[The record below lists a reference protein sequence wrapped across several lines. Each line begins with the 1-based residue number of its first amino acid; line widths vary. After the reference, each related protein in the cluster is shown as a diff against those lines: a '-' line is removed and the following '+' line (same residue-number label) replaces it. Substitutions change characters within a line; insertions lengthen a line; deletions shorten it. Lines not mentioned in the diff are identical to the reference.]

1 MMRASILLI
10 LVVSSA
16 ASLAAGCEK
25 KAPALSAE
33 DRERAMTAA
42 KQCTDTVQSLAPSYQ
57 MIGPRLSKALQMDR
71 TEAQRLMRDSV
82 ELLISTRE
90 LLCNFSIVT
99 VDGVLEKAPT
109 DEQTRGARDR
119 VKSAVDKLAAV
130 RTTYDKLL
138 GAASSA
144 DVPVDQDAL
153 LDRFGKALVGP

>member
-1 MMRASILLI
+1 MRR
-10 LVVSSA
+10 
-16 ASLAAGCEK
+16 ASLAFVVLAAGAADGCAK

-33 DRERAMTAA
+33 DRESAMTAA
-42 KQCTDTVQSLAPSYQ
+42 KQCTDSVASLAPSYQ
-57 MIGPRLSKALQMDR
+57 MIGPRLAKALQMDR

-90 LLCNFSIVT
+90 LLCNLSIAT

-109 DEQTRGARDR
+109 DEQTRAAHDR
-119 VKSAVDKLAAV
+119 VTSAVAKLAAV

-153 LDRFGKALVGP
+153 LERFGKALVGP

>member
-1 MMRASILLI
+1 MMRASSLL
-10 LVVSSA
+10 LVL
-16 ASLAAGCEK
+16 LAGEYSAGCAK

-33 DRERAMTAA
+33 ERERAMSAA

-57 MIGPRLSKALQMDR
+57 MIGPRLAKALQMDR
-71 TEAQRLMRDSV
+71 AEAQRLMRDSV

-90 LLCNFSIVT
+90 LLCNISLVT
-99 VDGVLEKAPT
+99 VDGVLEKAPS
-109 DEQTRGARDR
+109 DEQTRAARDR
-119 VKSAVDKLAAV
+119 VKAAVDRLATV